1 MNNPP
6 MSVQESIDLSLLIER
21 TGRAVDKSDTSKP
34 DSIGDKLFRTY
45 LNLKFARNK
54 GDFEKCK
61 ELGIKANELI
71 ELADNEKI

>member
-45 LNLKFARNK
+45 LKLKFAKNK
-54 GDFEKCK
+54 GDLEKCK
-61 ELGIKANELI
+61 ELEIKANELI
-71 ELADNEKI
+71 NMADNTEI